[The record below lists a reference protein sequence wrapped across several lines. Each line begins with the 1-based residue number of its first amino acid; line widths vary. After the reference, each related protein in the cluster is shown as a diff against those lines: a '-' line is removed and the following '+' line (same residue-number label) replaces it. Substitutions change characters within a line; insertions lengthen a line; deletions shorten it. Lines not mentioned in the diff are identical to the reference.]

1 MNAETASLF
10 GEPLEDLR
18 DDLDEAEVL
27 DGPEPLEAG
36 KRRKKSK
43 ISPTQRTLKYL
54 RRQGCQL
61 VAITEKWNPYMNGG
75 RGGRQDLFGIID
87 VLAVRDDQVIAVQA
101 CAASGISEHVNKMV
115 EATFKNPET
124 ETECLVLPALF
135 KANIKVFVYGWRKNA
150 KDKWVLREVE
160 LS

>member
-1 MNAETASLF
+1 MHTETASLF
-10 GEPLEDLR
+10 DEPLNELV
-18 DDLDEAEVL
+18 DDLDNAEVI
-27 DGPEPLEAG
+27 DGPEPVEPG

-43 ISPTQRTLKYL
+43 TSPTQRTLKFL
-54 RRQGCQL
+54 RRKGCEL
-61 VAITEKWNPYMNGG
+61 VAVTEKWNPYMNGG

-87 VLAVRDDQVIAVQA
+87 VLALKDGQVIAVQA
-101 CAASGISEHVNKMV
+101 TASGVSERITKMV

-135 KANIKVFVYGWRKNA
+135 KANIKVYVHGWRRGA
-150 KDKWVLREVE
+150 KGKWTLREVE

>member
-10 GEPLEDLR
+10 DEPGLDELV
-18 DDLDEAEVL
+18 DDLDDAEVI
-27 DGPEPLEAG
+27 DGPEPVKAG
-36 KRRKKSK
+36 ERRKKSK
-43 ISPTQRTLKYL
+43 TSPTQRTLKYL
-54 RRQGCQL
+54 RRQGCEL
-61 VAITEKWNPYMNGG
+61 VAVTEKWNPYMNGG

-87 VLAVRDDQVIAVQA
+87 VLALKDGHVIAVQA
-101 CAASGISEHVNKMV
+101 TASGVSERITKMV

-135 KANIKVFVYGWRKNA
+135 KANIRVYVHGWRRDA
-150 KDKWVLREVE
+150 KGKWTLREVE

>member
-10 GEPLEDLR
+10 EEPATDELR
-18 DDLDEAEVL
+18 DDLDDAEVIE
-27 DGPEPLEAG
+27 GPEPVAPG
-36 KRRKKSK
+36 QRRKKSK
-43 ISPTQRTLKYL
+43 TSPTQRTLRHL

-87 VLAVRDDQVIAVQA
+87 VLATLDDKVIAVQ
-101 CAASGISEHVNKMV
+101 CCSTDVSGHINKMAD
-115 EATFKNPET
+115 ATFKNPET

-135 KANIKVFVYGWRKNA
+135 AAKIKVYVHGWRKDA
-150 KDKWVLREVE
+150 KGKWILREVE